1 MVSGLNGFGQAGVNL
16 YNKDGSLKTPTEAA
30 LVVVHELL
38 HTLRFEHPFDKTQGA
53 DTELIHVAD
62 KNYQSTPLTDPN
74 ILFNIMNY
82 SMIYIDGKNAG
93 NAPLNLMT
101 KDQLKMMQNEINMQ
115 KHGYGVS
122 PKFDPDASSEE
133 RRNLYNKFYQDYWFD
148 TPGQVVQKK

>member
-1 MVSGLNGFGQAGVNL
+1 
-16 YNKDGSLKTPTEAA
+16 
-30 LVVVHELL
+30 
-38 HTLRFEHPFDKTQGA
+38 
-53 DTELIHVAD
+53 
-62 KNYQSTPLTDPN
+62 
-74 ILFNIMNY
+74 
-82 SMIYIDGKNAG
+82 MIYIDGKNAG